1 MYAHEKSLPPHE
13 LSYFQLFNFC
23 QLNLFHENGICK
35 SSPKKV
41 LGSFFLCLVPQP
53 WIDPQITLTY
63 ARLLVKWDDNYAQFM
78 SKMLLKTFSFYFISS
93 LSFTWSQTIISV
105 PKLAWLKFCLIN
117 LVIVGSQMLFD
128 QTMTIK
134 ILYTLPHKSMKGGTK
149 WTIELANHW
158 KSHILVIERRE
169 LESHSWNNWWDCRSK
184 GIFC

>member
-1 MYAHEKSLPPHE
+1 
-13 LSYFQLFNFC
+13 
-23 QLNLFHENGICK
+23 
-35 SSPKKV
+35 
-41 LGSFFLCLVPQP
+41 
-53 WIDPQITLTY
+53 
-63 ARLLVKWDDNYAQFM
+63 M

-134 ILYTLPHKSMKGGTK
+134 ILYTLPHKSTKGGIK

-169 LESHSWNNWWDCRSK
+169 LESHSWKELMGLEIIRHFLLAYHALAMHIRQFSRKTKRNMHITSK
-184 GIFC
+184 VQT